1 MFQYI
6 DEKKEPM
13 RKVDTAWL
21 RMESPHNLMMITG
34 LMFLDQMPDLEHFIE
49 ALEKKFLKYRRF
61 RQLAHQNASGSYWQD
76 DQYFDMAAH
85 VRRVALPGN
94 ADYRELQDYVSNLA
108 STPLDKNKP
117 LWSFHIVENYE
128 KGPVV
133 VSRIHHC
140 YADGIALIQVLL
152 SMTSTSR
159 EKSLD
164 FDVDETVKEQHQ
176 KLGLL
181 KQVINPAKK
190 QWAHSLKLMNDM
202 SELGKKVLQDPSL
215 IEKGVGD
222 SIDMAEELFNA
233 LTLSDDPE
241 TVYKSELCTR
251 KRVAWAQSI
260 PLDEVKAIAKATGTT
275 VNDVLISNLAGAL
288 REYMLERGDDPDAKV
303 IRATVPVNLRPL
315 KHAKELG
322 NHFGL
327 VFLNLPIFEEN
338 PLKRLSYVHH
348 EMNELKKSK
357 QALVS
362 LGLLSMIGLAPQA
375 VQNKLLNLFSKK
387 ATAVLTN
394 VPGPSVP
401 LYIAGCKVDKTMFW
415 VPQNGT
421 IGMGISILSYNG
433 QVEFGLI
440 VDKKSVPQPHHVIV
454 RFPEQFARLRELM
467 MLHPWDG
474 EVHENLFDSFG

>member
-1 MFQYI
+1 MLQ
-6 DEKKEPM
+6 DTDNKKEPM

-34 LMFLDQMPDLEHFIE
+34 LMFLDRMPDLAEFSEVLE
-49 ALEKKFLKYRRF
+49 AKFLKYRRF
-61 RQLAHQNASGSYWQD
+61 RQLAHQSASGCYWQD
-76 DQYFDMAAH
+76 DKYFDMAAH

-94 ADYRELQDYVSNLA
+94 CDYKELQDYVSNLA

-117 LWSFHIVENYE
+117 LWSFHIVENYDQ
-128 KGPVV
+128 GPVV

-164 FDVDETVKEQHQ
+164 FEVNETSKEEHQ

-190 QWAHSLKLMNDM
+190 QFKHSLKLMNEAT
-202 SELGKKVLQDPSL
+202 ELGKKIIQDPSL
-215 IEKGVGD
+215 IEKTLGD
-222 SIDMAEELFNA
+222 SVDIAEELFNA

-251 KRVAWAQSI
+251 KRVAWADPL

-288 REYMLERGDDPDAKV
+288 REYMIERGDDPNSKV

-327 VFLNLPIFEEN
+327 VFLNLPIFESN
-338 PLKRLSYVHH
+338 PLKRLAYVHH

-362 LGLLSMIGLAPQA
+362 LGLLSMIGLAPQV
-375 VQNKLLNLFSKK
+375 VQNRLLDLFSKK

-394 VPGPSVP
+394 VPGPPVP
-401 LYIAGCKVDKTMFW
+401 LYIAGCKVEKTMFW

-440 VDKKSVPQPHHVIV
+440 VDKKCVPQPHHVIV
-454 RFPEQFARLRELM
+454 RFPEQFEQLKELM
-467 MLHPWDG
+467 MFHPWDG
-474 EVHENLFDSFG
+474 EVHADLMG

>member
-6 DEKKEPM
+6 DSKKEPM

-34 LMFLDQMPDLEHFIE
+34 LMFLDTQPELATFIE
-49 ALEKKFLKYRRF
+49 VLEKKFLKYRRF
-61 RQLAHQNASGSYWQD
+61 KQLAHQNASGSYWQT

-85 VRRVALPGN
+85 VRRVALPGK

-117 LWSFHIVENYE
+117 LWSFHIVENYS
-128 KGPVV
+128 KGPVIV
-133 VSRIHHC
+133 ARIHHC

-159 EKSLD
+159 ENSLLLD
-164 FDVDETVKEQHQ
+164 HHESAKEKHQ

-190 QWAHSLKLMNDM
+190 QFNQSLKMLNEAT
-202 SELGKKVLQDPSL
+202 ELGKKIWQDPSL
-215 IEKGVGD
+215 IEKGVGG
-222 SIDMAEELFNA
+222 SVEIMEELFHA
-233 LTLSDDPE
+233 LTLSNDPE
-241 TVYKSELCTR
+241 NVFKSELCTR
-251 KRVAWAQSI
+251 KRVAWAESL

-288 REYMLERGDDPDAKV
+288 REYMLERGDDPDEKV

-327 VFLNLPIFEEN
+327 VFLNLPVNEAN
-338 PLKRLSYVHH
+338 PLKRLAMVHQ
-348 EMNELKKSK
+348 EMNELKSSK
-357 QALVS
+357 QALVA
-362 LGLLSMIGLAPQA
+362 LGLLSMVGLAPQ
-375 VQNKLLNLFSKK
+375 VMQNALLEQFSKK

-394 VPGPSVP
+394 VPGPQVP
-401 LYIAGCKVDKTMFW
+401 LYIAGCRMEKIMFW
-415 VPQNGT
+415 VPQNGS

-433 QVEFGLI
+433 HVEFGLI
-440 VDKKSVPQPHHVIV
+440 VDKNLVPQPHDVIAK
-454 RFPEQFARLRELM
+454 FPSQFALLKEIM

-474 EVHENLFDSFG
+474 EVHADLLS